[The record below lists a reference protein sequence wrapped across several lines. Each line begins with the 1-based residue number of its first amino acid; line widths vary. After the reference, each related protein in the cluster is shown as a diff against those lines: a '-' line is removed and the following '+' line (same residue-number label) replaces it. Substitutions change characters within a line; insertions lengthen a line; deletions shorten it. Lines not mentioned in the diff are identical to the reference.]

1 MYCHLEMEGEFAYL
15 PLFVADFANAAQT
28 ISKVN
33 RVVGVAI
40 EEQLGVVFCTWL
52 LLACSFSAPFSS
64 RSQYAYLHAKA
75 RGGFVTFLFFGHRCS
90 LLAARV
96 TIAVLLQ
103 YLK

>member
-28 ISKVN
+28 ISKDN

-64 RSQYAYLHAKA
+64 RSQYAYLHAKGVDSSRFYFSVIVA
-75 RGGFVTFLFFGHRCS
+75 RCS
-90 LLAARV
+90 
-96 TIAVLLQ
+96 Q
-103 YLK
+103 HE